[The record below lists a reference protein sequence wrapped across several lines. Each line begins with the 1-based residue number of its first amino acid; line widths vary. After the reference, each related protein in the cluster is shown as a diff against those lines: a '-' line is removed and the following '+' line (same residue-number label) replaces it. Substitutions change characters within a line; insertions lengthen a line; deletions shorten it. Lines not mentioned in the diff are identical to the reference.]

1 MSRSQ
6 TGRNLAWTTIALLG
20 SKGAMFASIILIA
33 RAISP
38 AQFGQYVVT
47 VAAASI
53 LMPVLDGGFVNSVTR
68 AASRRDDVP
77 QLSFTATAARMRLPL
92 WGCMLGFGFLGGLL
106 GVAGHWELLVLAVL
120 SAIGQAQLDT
130 MSGELR
136 ARGRYRLAA
145 LREASCGCVA
155 LCGATALLLTG
166 GNATGAMVVFA
177 AARVLPALAFL
188 PMIPRALPAIRG
200 DIPWRAGLTM
210 GLTGIVI
217 ALYVRSDMLLLSWL
231 KIDPAVIARYGIAYN
246 LVIAFQI
253 LPTAIATTIFPR
265 LASATGEEANRL
277 ARKGMSL
284 SYLSC
289 ALLCIA
295 CFLSPRL
302 VFAPFG
308 STYSD
313 HAAQVAPLLLIIL
326 PISLSQISTATLQ
339 ARNYEVLMLRMVGA
353 VAAVNIGLNILL
365 IPLLGVRGAI
375 FATMTGEL
383 CAAALTLATMH
394 RSNLGSYGLGYIPA
408 VALVF
413 AFSMSVPGPALVSI
427 ALLVSGIALW
437 RTGILSVTWARPLLA
452 RRSPAASAA

>member
-1 MSRSQ
+1 MTNK

-38 AQFGQYVVT
+38 AQFGQYIVT

-92 WGCMLGFGFLGGLL
+92 WGCLLGFGFLGGLL
-106 GVAGHWELLVLAVL
+106 GLDGHWELLVLAVL
-120 SAIGQAQLDT
+120 AAIGQAQLDT

-145 LREASCGCVA
+145 LREASSGAVA
-155 LCGATALLLTG
+155 LCGATALLLAG

-188 PMIPRALPAIRG
+188 PMIPRAHPAIRG

-231 KIDPAVIARYGIAYN
+231 KVNPAVIARYGIAYN

-253 LPTAIATTIFPR
+253 LPMAIAATIFPR
-265 LASATGEEANRL
+265 LASATDEEARQL

-284 SYLSC
+284 SYLSS
-289 ALLCIA
+289 ALLCA
-295 CFLSPRL
+295 VCFLSPRL

-308 STYSD
+308 SAYSN
-313 HAAQVAPLLLIIL
+313 HASQVAPLLLIIL
-326 PISLSQISTATLQ
+326 PISLSQIAAVTLQ
-339 ARNYEVLMLRMVGA
+339 ARNHEVVMLRMVGV
-353 VAAVNIGLNILL
+353 VAAVNIGLNLLL
-365 IPLLGVRGAI
+365 IPVLGVQGAI
-375 FATMTGEL
+375 LATMTGEL
-383 CAAALTLATMH
+383 CAGALALAIMH
-394 RSNLGSYGLGYIPA
+394 RSGLGSHGLWYIPA
-408 VALVF
+408 VIL
-413 AFSMSVPGPALVSI
+413 AFVLSMTVPGPVLVSI
-427 ALLVSGIALW
+427 TLLVSGIVLW
-437 RTGILSVTWARPLLA
+437 RAGVLSITWARPWLPS
-452 RRSPAASAA
+452 RSPVVSPV

>member
-1 MSRSQ
+1 MTSK

-38 AQFGQYVVT
+38 AQFGQYIVT

-77 QLSFTATAARMRLPL
+77 RLSFTATAARMRLPL

-106 GVAGHWELLVLAVL
+106 GLADHWELLVLAVL
-120 SAIGQAQLDT
+120 AAIGQAQLDT

-136 ARGRYRLAA
+136 ARGHYRLAA
-145 LREASCGCVA
+145 LREASSGAVA
-155 LCGATALLLTG
+155 LCGAAALLLTG
-166 GNATGAMVVFA
+166 GNATGAMVIFA

-188 PMIPRALPAIRG
+188 PMIPRARPAIRG

-231 KIDPAVIARYGIAYN
+231 KVNPAVIARYGIAYN

-253 LPTAIATTIFPR
+253 LPMAIAATIFPR
-265 LASATGEEANRL
+265 LASATDDEARQL

-284 SYLSC
+284 SYLSS
-289 ALLCIA
+289 ALLCAA

-308 STYSD
+308 SAYSD

-326 PISLSQISTATLQ
+326 PISLSQIATVTLQ
-339 ARNYEVLMLRMVGA
+339 ARNHEVLMLRMVGV
-353 VAAVNIGLNILL
+353 VAAVNIGLNLLL
-365 IPLLGVRGAI
+365 IPVLGVKGAI
-375 FATMTGEL
+375 LATMTGEL
-383 CAAALTLATMH
+383 CAGALTLATMH
-394 RSNLGSYGLGYIPA
+394 RSSLGSHGLWYIPA
-408 VALVF
+408 VVLVF
-413 AFSMSVPGPALVSI
+413 VLSMTVPGPVLVSI
-427 ALLVSGIALW
+427 TLLVSGVALW
-437 RTGILSVTWARPLLA
+437 RAGILSVAWAGPLLP
-452 RRSPAASAA
+452 RRAPVASTA

>member
-1 MSRSQ
+1 MSSR
-6 TGRNLAWTTIALLG
+6 TGRNLAWTTISLLG
-20 SKGAMFASIILIA
+20 SKGAVFASLILIA

-53 LMPVLDGGFVNSVTR
+53 LMPLLDGGFVNSVTR
-68 AASRRDDVP
+68 AASRREDVP

-92 WGCMLGFGFLGGLL
+92 WGCMLGFGFLAGVLGL
-106 GVAGHWELLVLAVL
+106 GGHWELLVLAVL
-120 SAIGQAQLDT
+120 AAIGQAQLDT

-155 LCGATALLLTG
+155 LCGAAALLLTG
-166 GNATGAMVVFA
+166 GNATGAMLVFA
-177 AARVLPALAFL
+177 AARVLPAVAFL
-188 PMIPRALPAIRG
+188 PMLPRAHPAVRG

-246 LVIAFQI
+246 LVIAFQL

-265 LASATGEEANRL
+265 LASATGEEARRL

-284 SYLSC
+284 SYLCS
-289 ALLCIA
+289 ALLCVV

-308 STYSD
+308 GTYSD

-326 PISLSQISTATLQ
+326 PISLSQIAMTTLQ
-339 ARNYEVLMLRMVGA
+339 ARNYEVLMLRMAGA
-353 VAAVNIGLNILL
+353 VAAVNIGLNLLL
-365 IPLLGVRGAI
+365 IPVLGVRGAI
-375 FATMTGEL
+375 LATMAGEL
-383 CAAALTLATMH
+383 CAAALTLLTMR
-394 RSNLGSYGLGYIPA
+394 RSRLTSSMLGYLPV
-408 VALVF
+408 VALIF
-413 AFSMSVPGPALVSI
+413 IISMSTSGPILVSI
-427 ALLVSGIALW
+427 ALLGSTIALW
-437 RTGILSVTWARPLLA
+437 RAGVLTVTWAKPLLPWQ
-452 RRSPAASAA
+452 SPAASPV

>member
-1 MSRSQ
+1 MTTK

-38 AQFGQYVVT
+38 AQFGQYIVT

-92 WGCMLGFGFLGGLL
+92 WGCLLGFGFLGGLL
-106 GVAGHWELLVLAVL
+106 GLDGHWELLVLAVL
-120 SAIGQAQLDT
+120 AAIGQAQLDT

-145 LREASCGCVA
+145 LREASSGAVA

-188 PMIPRALPAIRG
+188 PMIPRARPAIRG

-231 KIDPAVIARYGIAYN
+231 KVDPAVIARYGIAYN

-265 LASATGEEANRL
+265 LASATEEEARRL
-277 ARKGMSL
+277 ARKSMSL
-284 SYLSC
+284 SYASS
-289 ALLCIA
+289 ALLCGV

-308 STYSD
+308 STYAD
-313 HAAQVAPLLLIIL
+313 HAAQVVPLLLILL
-326 PISLSQISTATLQ
+326 PISLSQIATTTLQ
-339 ARNYEVLMLRMVGA
+339 ARNHEVLMLRMVGA
-353 VAAVNIGLNILL
+353 VAVVNIGLNLLL
-365 IPLLGVRGAI
+365 IPVLGVRGAI
-375 FATMTGEL
+375 VATMTGEL
-383 CAAALTLATMH
+383 CAGVLTLATMR

-408 VALVF
+408 VVLVF
-413 AFSMSVPGPALVSI
+413 VLSMTVPGPVLVSI
-427 ALLVSGIALW
+427 TLLVSGVALW
-437 RTGILSVTWARPLLA
+437 RAGILSVAWAGPLLPQRA
-452 RRSPAASAA
+452 PVASTA

>member
-1 MSRSQ
+1 MNSR
-6 TGRNLAWTTIALLG
+6 TGRNLAWTTAALLG
-20 SKGAMFASIILIA
+20 SKGAMFASIVLIA

-38 AQFGQYVVT
+38 AQFGLYVVT

-68 AASRRDDVP
+68 AASRRGDLP

-92 WGCMLGFGFLGGLL
+92 WGCMLGFGFLAGILGLDD
-106 GVAGHWELLVLAVL
+106 HWQLLVLAVG

-145 LREASCGCVA
+145 LREACSGGVA
-155 LCGATALLLTG
+155 LCGAAALLLAG

-188 PMIPRALPAIRG
+188 PMLPRSRPAIRG

-231 KIDPAVIARYGIAYN
+231 KINPAVIARYGIAYN

-253 LPTAIATTIFPR
+253 LPAAIATTLFPR
-265 LASATGEEANRL
+265 LACASEEEARRL

-284 SYLSC
+284 SYASS
-289 ALLCIA
+289 ALLCGL
-295 CFLSPRL
+295 CFLSPHL

-308 STYSD
+308 STYGA

-326 PISLSQISTATLQ
+326 PISLSQIATTTLQ
-339 ARNYEVLMLRMVGA
+339 ARDREVLMLRMVGA
-353 VAAVNIGLNILL
+353 VATVNIGLNLLL
-365 IPLLGVRGAI
+365 IPVLGVKGAI
-375 FATMTGEL
+375 LATMTGEL
-383 CAAALTLATMH
+383 CAGALTLATM
-394 RSNLGSYGLGYIPA
+394 RCSGLGSYALGYIPA
-408 VALVF
+408 IASVF
-413 AFSMSVPGPALVSI
+413 AVGMIVSGPALVSL
-427 ALLVSGIALW
+427 ALLASGIALW
-437 RTGILSVTWARPLLA
+437 RAGVLSVNWLRPLLP
-452 RRSPAASAA
+452 RRGPVASTA